1 MTVRRR
7 FGGRRLGL
15 TGLTIAA
22 GGLLALLI
30 GVAFAV
36 LLWAISDANSS
47 TSARRASRSALVEA
61 GTMEQIVLDIETGQR
76 GFVIT
81 KQEEFLQ
88 PWQEAR
94 EDLPEEAREFTSTT
108 TSPAQYRAAEQIVKG
123 VESLL
128 NDYSIPLVEAVRW
141 GDPAGS
147 GLAATAEG
155 KQRVD
160 ALRGEFDR
168 YMANERA
175 QLDAREAAAG
185 ANTHRAAIAAGVG
198 LAASMLLVAAFTV
211 LQHRA
216 VVRPVRGVAEAA
228 QRLAGGD
235 LSVRVSPSRVAE
247 TDALGTSFNTMAT
260 SLQGSRR
267 RIMESVEAV
276 HRRTARDL
284 HDGAQ
289 QRLVSLMIGLR
300 LAREQIPDTET
311 TTTDLVDQSIANAQT
326 AIDELR
332 SFASG
337 IYPLVLTVKGM
348 VAAVQDLASRCQI
361 PVVVES
367 KVDRRMPSAVE
378 SNAYFMVA
386 EAVTNAVKHAEASR
400 IDVLLELTDVLN
412 IRVADDGVGG
422 VGQAKAGTGLTGL
435 ADRVSAFDGTLTI
448 DSPPGGGT
456 SVQVRIPIPLD
467 AEAEEGTDAAAGT
480 PCRRPAPARRRPG

>member
-1 MTVRRR
+1 M
-7 FGGRRLGL
+7 RLGL
-15 TGLTIAA
+15 TSLTIAA
-22 GGLLALLI
+22 GGLLGLLI

-36 LLWAISDANSS
+36 LLWAISDANYS
-47 TSARRASRSALVEA
+47 TSARRASRTALVEA
-61 GTMEQIVLDIETGQR
+61 GTLEQLVLDIETGQR

-81 KQEEFLQ
+81 KRVEFLQ

-94 EDLPEEAREFTSTT
+94 EDLPAESREFIGST
-108 TSPAQYRAAEQIVKG
+108 TSPAQHRAAEQITLSVK
-123 VESLL
+123 SLL
-128 NDYSIPLVEAVRW
+128 NDYSIPLVEAVRR
-141 GDPAGS
+141 GDPTAS

-155 KQRVD
+155 KRRVD
-160 ALRGEFDR
+160 ALRDQFDR
-168 YMANERA
+168 YMANERE

-185 ANTHRAAIAAGVG
+185 ANTRRAVIAAGVG
-198 LAASMLLVAAFTV
+198 LAASMLLVTAFTV

-235 LSVRVSPSRVAE
+235 LSVRISPSKVAE
-247 TDALGTSFNTMAT
+247 TGALGTSFNTMAV
-260 SLQGSRR
+260 SLQDSRR
-267 RIMESVEAV
+267 RIMESVQAV

-300 LAREQIPDTET
+300 LARETIPGRET
-311 TTTDLVDQSIANAQT
+311 TTIELLDQSIDNAQT

-332 SFASG
+332 SLASG

-348 VAAVQDLASRCQI
+348 VAAVQDLASRCPV

-367 KVDRRMPSAVE
+367 GVDRRMPSAVE
-378 SNAYFMVA
+378 SNAYFVVA
-386 EAVTNAVKHAEASR
+386 EAVTNAVKHAQASR
-400 IDVLLELTDVLN
+400 IDVHLELTDVLRL
-412 IRVADDGVGG
+412 RVVDDGVGG
-422 VGQAKAGTGLTGL
+422 VGEAKAGTGLTGL

-456 SVQVRIPIPLD
+456 SVQVRIPIPSEAPD
-467 AEAEEGTDAAAGT
+467 AEDDD
-480 PCRRPAPARRRPG
+480 R